1 MLRRSDC
8 PGGSGGGVGGPGV
21 VVDVSLAPVLLL
33 DVLMRDV
40 HVLQLGMVVLVH
52 VGGQQVAPVLPSM
65 QVVGHVEVLVIVH
78 RRLVVM
84 AGPRLELLDHVHVSH
99 RQTSSATRR
108 FERTPG
114 GQGHA
119 RSAGT
124 MSGMRVAIVGA
135 TGAVGR
141 TMLGILEERG
151 FLLDELVL
159 LASERSAGTRLR
171 FQDRERTVAVLT
183 PEALEGVDLALSSCG
198 SAIAQTWVPGAAQ
211 AGMIVVDNSSAFRM
225 EPWAELVIPEVN
237 PEALERGAKVY
248 AVPNCTIITALMA
261 LAPLH
266 RAAGLSAVSLSS
278 YQSVSGA
285 GAKGVRELAEQ
296 IEKLH
301 RMEDD
306 LAHPDL
312 DALPV
317 GEVIGKT
324 IAYNVVAKIDVFD
337 EESGFTFEEIKVQ
350 REARRILSLPEL
362 DISATCVRVPVAVG
376 HSVSLHATFD
386 RSVSVAEARGVLSG
400 AEGVELRDDPANEI
414 YPSPLEAAG
423 IDDVLVGRIR
433 QPEGHDDELLLFA
446 CGDNLRKGAALNA
459 VQIAER
465 VVDR

>member
-1 MLRRSDC
+1 MN
-8 PGGSGGGVGGPGV
+8 
-21 VVDVSLAPVLLL
+21 A
-33 DVLMRDV
+33 MR
-40 HVLQLGMVVLVH
+40 L
-52 VGGQQVAPVLPSM
+52 
-65 QVVGHVEVLVIVH
+65 
-78 RRLVVM
+78 
-84 AGPRLELLDHVHVSH
+84 
-99 RQTSSATRR
+99 
-108 FERTPG
+108 
-114 GQGHA
+114 
-119 RSAGT
+119 
-124 MSGMRVAIVGA
+124 AIVGA

-141 TMLGILEERG
+141 TILTILEERDVP
-151 FLLDELVL
+151 LDELSL
-159 LASERSAGTRLR
+159 LASERTAGTRLR
-171 FQDRERTVAVLT
+171 FRDREHTVRLLT

-198 SAIAQTWVPGAAQ
+198 SAIAKTWVPGAAD
-211 AGMIVVDNSSAFRM
+211 AGTTVVDNSSAFRM

-266 RAAGLSAVSLSS
+266 RAAGLRSVSLSS

-296 IEKLH
+296 VEKLH
-301 RMEDD
+301 GMEDD

-317 GEVIGKT
+317 GDVVGKT

-350 REARRILSLPEL
+350 REAKRILSLPEL

-386 RSVSVAEARGVLSG
+386 RPFSVSEAREVLSR
-400 AEGVELRDDPANEI
+400 AEGVQVRDDPANDI

-433 QPEGHDDELLLFA
+433 RPEGHDDELLLFA

-459 VQIAER
+459 VQIAEHLLAR
-465 VVDR
+465 